1 MSGDS
6 RRLALKTL
14 VFGLNEANQQ
24 ALHYLLAFLYL
35 YALVPLHASKNKANI
50 SSIAETFG
58 PLVFR
63 QPAAL
68 PAPASLE
75 TASSPT
81 PSAGPAAVLA
91 SPSPTEQPAAPSVRD
106 DDDDAQV
113 NPETAR
119 VLLQSLL
126 EGLPDLFPRFPS
138 ICPLLP
144 SAPMFGVPL
153 AQVMQSQSASFPSLK
168 VPFFIDQGASS
179 SSSLVPSF

>member
-35 YALVPLHASKNKANI
+35 YALVPLH
-50 SSIAETFG
+50 AETFG